1 MSYTTKQVTEKLN
14 LSMHTLRYYEKEG
27 LLLPIERDKNGMRQ
41 YSDLDLERLALIRC
55 MRATGMSISYIKD
68 YMKLCTEGF
77 SSIPKRKEMI
87 LLQKKFL
94 EEQKK
99 ELDEN
104 LKMVNWKLE
113 YYQELENNSPE
124 EYDNIAS
131 KKRAVDFD
139 TRMKTC

>member
-1 MSYTTKQVTEKLN
+1 
-14 LSMHTLRYYEKEG
+14 
-27 LLLPIERDKNGMRQ
+27 
-41 YSDLDLERLALIRC
+41 
-55 MRATGMSISYIKD
+55 MSISYIKD

-94 EEQKK
+94 EKQKK
-99 ELDEN
+99 ELNEN

-124 EYDNIAS
+124 EYDNLAS

-139 TRMKTC
+139 TRMKTR